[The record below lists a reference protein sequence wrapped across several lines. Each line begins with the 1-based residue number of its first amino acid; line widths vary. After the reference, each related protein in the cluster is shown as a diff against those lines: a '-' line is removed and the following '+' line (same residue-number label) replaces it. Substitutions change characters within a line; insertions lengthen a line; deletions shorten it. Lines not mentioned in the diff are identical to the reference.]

1 MPGVFFIMGSYTE
14 ILWLT
19 ELTITSMSVSCFSL
33 EVKPRMSIISSS
45 EMVKESPVVAPWV
58 GAMEIMSMLM
68 PHLEIS
74 SSTLAMEATLAG
86 NSCNV
91 TNVMLSTV
99 LITVVALIAI
109 PPQIKWDMSY
119 SPGPI

>member
-1 MPGVFFIMGSYTE
+1 
-14 ILWLT
+14 
-19 ELTITSMSVSCFSL
+19 
-33 EVKPRMSIISSS
+33 
-45 EMVKESPVVAPWV
+45 
-58 GAMEIMSMLM
+58 MEIMSMLM

-119 SPGPI
+119 SPGPLPAINTAAFTAPAAKSSLDWAEWDRVSTSLCPAKIT